1 MIRFSLR
8 LTETTAQPRLPL
20 EVLLE
25 EVERPSTR
33 FLGGFRMIT
42 PETRSSDSD
51 PAAMRA
57 VKIVKSQVQVKKKN
71 TGP

>member
-1 MIRFSLR
+1 MICGSPRP
-8 LTETTAQPRLPL
+8 TATTARSRLIL

-25 EVERPSTR
+25 EVERPSPR
-33 FLGGFRMIT
+33 FLRGFRMIA
-42 PETRSSDSD
+42 PEDRSSESD